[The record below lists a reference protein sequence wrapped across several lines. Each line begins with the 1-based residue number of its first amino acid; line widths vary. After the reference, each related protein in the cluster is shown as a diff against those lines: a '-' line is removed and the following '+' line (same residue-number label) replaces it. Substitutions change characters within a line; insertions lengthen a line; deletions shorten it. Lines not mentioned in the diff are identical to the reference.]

1 MAALGYAPP
10 YMAPRRRPD
19 GRRKPRIRVNAI
31 YRSIQ
36 AAGGPTA
43 LKRALGVSLP
53 TLARWR
59 RVGRISDAVTVLEW
73 AALVHPTDPAAAYQL
88 ARRLAGLAPAP
99 RRIS

>member
-1 MAALGYAPP
+1 MLGP
-10 YMAPRRRPD
+10 MPRRRPD

-31 YRSIQ
+31 YRGIQ

-59 RVGRISDAVTVLEW
+59 REGRVTDAATVLAW
-73 AALVHPTDPAAAYQL
+73 AELVHPGDPAAAYQF
-88 ARRLAGLAPAP
+88 ARRLAGL
-99 RRIS
+99 R